1 MRSLNTSRE
10 HTMFILNSWI
20 EKASAKELEGVSVP
34 ALPRIRKLLS
44 QYNPLIKE
52 RLKKYHEKAKASIAE
67 RCELSSVNSSIM
79 ENQSRKAE
87 AYSALRS
94 AKLNKQGIEKET
106 LEMLSSDEEE
116 TKDSLIGLEDEER
129 PTRRDALKKVTLDGG
144 ITGMPTKGNPEL
156 TQQRLK
162 GISTTERISLPSV
175 TPVVTETKKNDY
187 LVDERLGNCYRAQQ
201 ESAERRQAPIDHP
214 KSQPLKQRVTTEGEH
229 PINKLEL
236 NEFDQAQ
243 AGHRQS
249 LYRDNFKPDVGAY
262 RRIGDHPQWS
272 KPEER
277 PINGLSYPWKTGEQL
292 FEANRYRPPWGE
304 YERRNL
310 EERLYARYSR
320 MYEIGNGEAN
330 RRFSGKR
337 SDYPM
342 FRQQLLRDYSL
353 LWESEPYFLLLKIA
367 NSVTD
372 AVYEHI
378 KSAWVMRNPREA
390 LDRIWEILED
400 LYGDPRGLLE
410 NAIQEIK
417 WQTGSLLSKV
427 SALQCYRTK
436 LRNLES
442 VASSISMAAELSRP
456 KLLFR
461 IVDCFNPAL
470 QAQFAQEYRDCRQ
483 WTFEVVLEFINRQ
496 ICNLQFRESHSY
508 DISAIIDEDE
518 TSKAHRK
525 SYFERKQTKARANNL
540 QVAIKETNRSLP
552 KNDAHNVVSQ
562 NLRKAC
568 NESNCVVHPLAQ
580 HKTIDCRQFLNKTIK
595 ERRELVKAHDLCYYC
610 LQKHYARSCTN
621 KKRCEKC
628 QGAHS
633 PLLHLEVMTREKAIL
648 ERQLIGAWQ
657 TEKSCLKA

>member
-52 RLKKYHEKAKASIAE
+52 RLKKYQEKAKANIAE

-272 KPEER
+272 NTASAIHGKQVNNYLKPTDTDRLGGNMRE
-277 PINGLSYPWKTGEQL
+277 GTWK
-292 FEANRYRPPWGE
+292 
-304 YERRNL
+304 
-310 EERLYARYSR
+310 
-320 MYEIGNGEAN
+320 
-330 RRFSGKR
+330 
-337 SDYPM
+337 
-342 FRQQLLRDYSL
+342 
-353 LWESEPYFLLLKIA
+353 
-367 NSVTD
+367 
-372 AVYEHI
+372 
-378 KSAWVMRNPREA
+378 
-390 LDRIWEILED
+390 
-400 LYGDPRGLLE
+400 
-410 NAIQEIK
+410 
-417 WQTGSLLSKV
+417 
-427 SALQCYRTK
+427 
-436 LRNLES
+436 
-442 VASSISMAAELSRP
+442 
-456 KLLFR
+456 
-461 IVDCFNPAL
+461 
-470 QAQFAQEYRDCRQ
+470 RDCMLG
-483 WTFEVVLEFINRQ
+483 TPE
-496 ICNLQFRESHSY
+496 C
-508 DISAIIDEDE
+508 
-518 TSKAHRK
+518 
-525 SYFERKQTKARANNL
+525 TK
-540 QVAIKETNRSLP
+540 
-552 KNDAHNVVSQ
+552 
-562 NLRKAC
+562 
-568 NESNCVVHPLAQ
+568 
-580 HKTIDCRQFLNKTIK
+580 
-595 ERRELVKAHDLCYYC
+595 
-610 LQKHYARSCTN
+610 
-621 KKRCEKC
+621 
-628 QGAHS
+628 
-633 PLLHLEVMTREKAIL
+633 
-648 ERQLIGAWQ
+648 
-657 TEKSCLKA
+657 